1 MLSIV
6 DFSQKSKV
14 LQYQDLAKALD
25 IPAGNVRELED
36 LIIDCIYNELV
47 EGKLDQLNQRFHV
60 VRVVGRDMR
69 PSDIELAVQ
78 KLEEWDRQ
86 LQESQN
92 FMENRILKQCDQAIK
107 DNLERQLKEQEEIN
121 ERRDQVL
128 KDMLSQGSADKKKSS
143 QSAFLQS
150 FIPGFLN
157 R

>member
-1 MLSIV
+1 M
-6 DFSQKSKV
+6 
-14 LQYQDLAKALD
+14 
-25 IPAGNVRELED
+25 
-36 LIIDCIYNELV
+36 
-47 EGKLDQLNQRFHV
+47 
-60 VRVVGRDMR
+60 RVVGRDMR

-92 FMENRILKQCDQAIK
+92 FIENRILKQCDQAIK

-143 QSAFLQS
+143 QGAFLQS